1 MTIDSTYHAC
11 CHGVGRHLDSCRR
24 TIPAPAPSNAEVIG
38 RLMEQIAEAAGP
50 GTSVMTYTADS
61 RAVVDV
67 HGVDAARY
75 PEWNADEPFA
85 AVRIHVTKAGQH
97 MISAQA
103 TTLLKAL
110 QLVASVMAFPPESG
124 ATLRLVPHGGA

>member
-1 MTIDSTYHAC
+1 MTTTLPTVST
-11 CHGVGRHLDSCRR
+11 
-24 TIPAPAPSNAEVIG
+24 AEVIG
-38 RLMEQIAEAAGP
+38 RLIEQIGEVAGP
-50 GTSVMTYTADS
+50 DTSMLTHTSERGA
-61 RAVVDV
+61 RVDV
-67 HGVDAARY
+67 IGVNPDRF

-124 ATLRLVPHGGA
+124 ATLRLVPNGGA